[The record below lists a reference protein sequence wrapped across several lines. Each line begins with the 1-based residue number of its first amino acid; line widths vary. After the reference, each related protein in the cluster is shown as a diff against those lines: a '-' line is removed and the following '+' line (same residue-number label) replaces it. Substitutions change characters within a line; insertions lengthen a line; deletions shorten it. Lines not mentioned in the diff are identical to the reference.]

1 MELKLRD
8 EGGEIHGMDGENR
21 VCEIRFEHFS
31 ERGEKLV
38 LAILHA
44 LDNIAR
50 RERGRLRPE

>member
-38 LAILHA
+38 LTILHA
-44 LDNIAR
+44 LQHR
-50 RERGRLRPE
+50 KERVALRLE

>member
-31 ERGEKLV
+31 ERGKKLV
-38 LAILHA
+38 LTILHA
-44 LDNIAR
+44 LHR
-50 RERGRLRPE
+50 KERPVLRPE

>member
-21 VCEIRFEHFS
+21 VCEICFEHFS

-44 LDNIAR
+44 LQPRKKRPAL
-50 RERGRLRPE
+50 RLE